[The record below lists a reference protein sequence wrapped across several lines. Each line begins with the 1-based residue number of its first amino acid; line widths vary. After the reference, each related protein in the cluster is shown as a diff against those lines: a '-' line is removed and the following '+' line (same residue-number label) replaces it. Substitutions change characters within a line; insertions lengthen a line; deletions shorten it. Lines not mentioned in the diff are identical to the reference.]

1 MFSSKSWHKLGVTE
15 KSQHSFSNCK
25 GCIKSKI
32 YKHLLTL
39 FPVKYITYGRKAALT
54 LYQSGEEKSKM
65 VADAKILLKK
75 ADNEFKKKFPFT
87 PIECLVPSIP
97 KSSLVAKPSKSV
109 LMAQK
114 NSYARSFKSIID
126 ANLQET
132 AFGRLLFIRTKKKII
147 INFLNPKT
155 SSKTIKEGEG
165 AGKRRP
171 ILKLILGYVRA
182 YFQAIFRLYGYFQFV
197 WVLLLGFG
205 SRFENFA
212 SGGGGR
218 GKI

>member
-1 MFSSKSWHKLGVTE
+1 MSIIDPTTCGFAKVVAYELVLSRVTLKEQIDCYDLIFNKHFMVSSDIHRRNFPKIKNQIQSIAKSSKTNKNTILESFSSKSWHKLGGTE

-39 FPVKYITYGRKAALT
+39 FPVKCITYGRKAALT

-109 LMAQK
+109 VMAQK
-114 NSYARSFKSIID
+114 NSYARSFKSSID
-126 ANLQET
+126 AHLQET
-132 AFGRLLFIRTKKKII
+132 AVDRLLFI
-147 INFLNPKT
+147 
-155 SSKTIKEGEG
+155 
-165 AGKRRP
+165 
-171 ILKLILGYVRA
+171 
-182 YFQAIFRLYGYFQFV
+182 
-197 WVLLLGFG
+197 
-205 SRFENFA
+205 
-212 SGGGGR
+212 
-218 GKI
+218 